1 MALQPNFTFEQQSN
15 CKEVLFNDTT
25 GVYANPGNLGG
36 YGTPPNIASSAVTFA
51 QLEIKKSTWDNPIY
65 VNYTIATNVITNAV
79 VVDQFGSPRNVFSQ
93 ITNPTFPFV
102 NQSLDSEFLYD
113 TTQQDDLEVG
123 TYFVTYNVSNG
134 TTTYSVQKWIFF
146 VCQFASC
153 VQEAG
158 IKYANK
164 QLPTSKFEEILLAF
178 EMLFL
183 NVGLQ
188 NVSSAQLQ
196 IDALNQLCTECG
208 CCS

>member
-1 MALQPNFTFEQQSN
+1 MALQPNFTFEQQN
-15 CKEVLFNDTT
+15 DCKEVLFNDTT
-25 GVYANPGNLGG
+25 GVYSTPGNTGG
-36 YGTPPNIASSAVTFA
+36 YGAPNIASSAVTFA

-65 VNYTIATNVITNAV
+65 VDYTIATNVITNAV
-79 VVDQFGSPRNVFSQ
+79 VVDQFGNPRNVLSQ
-93 ITNPTFPFV
+93 ISNTAFPFV
-102 NQSLDSEFLYD
+102 NQSLDSVLLYD
-113 TTQQDDLEVG
+113 TSEQEDLEVG
-123 TYFVTYNVSNG
+123 TYYVIYNVSNG
-134 TTTYSVQKWIFF
+134 TTTYPVEKWVFF

-183 NVGLQ
+183 NVSLQ
-188 NVSSAQLQ
+188 NVSSAELQ
-196 IDALNQLCTECG
+196 IDALTQLCSECG